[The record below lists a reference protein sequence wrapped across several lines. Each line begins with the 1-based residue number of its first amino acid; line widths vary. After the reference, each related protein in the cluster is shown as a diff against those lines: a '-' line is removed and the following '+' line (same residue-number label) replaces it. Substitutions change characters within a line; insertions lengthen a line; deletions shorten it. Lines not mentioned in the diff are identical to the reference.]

1 MWPAIFMLLLSCDS
15 KNVFH
20 EKYSAIS
27 VYILLAVSLPAQ
39 PFLHTKG
46 RNIVTSDGKPF
57 VIKGTNLGNWLV
69 PEGYMFHYKKAT
81 SPRLI
86 NETLTELIGPYET
99 EKFWQQYV
107 RSYITQ
113 GRYSLFKN
121 GRSQFDPPAI

>member
-1 MWPAIFMLLLSCDS
+1 MKNTALL
-15 KNVFH
+15 VF
-20 EKYSAIS
+20 I
-27 VYILLAVSLPAQ
+27 ILLTVNLTAQ

-46 RNIVTSDGKPF
+46 KEIVTADGKPF

-107 RSYITQ
+107 KNYITQ
-113 GRYSLFKN
+113 DDIHFLKM
-121 GRSQFDPPAI
+121 QE